1 MATAWSCS
9 RCTFE
14 NEASVRECAMCL
26 GARPAAASVE
36 SAAASPAALASTGRG
51 AKKAKRTPAK
61 SPSPSPSP
69 SLLVSVGS
77 SVEKEQQR
85 VKKKLQQLKELGIEL
100 PGDETLALLQRNCW
114 SVPGAASEYFERL
127 AKQDA
132 LASGGGAAA
141 QEAERR
147 LEQVLQKL
155 EKMATEDGSFRV
167 LGKSTMQA
175 SVNRQGVKLH
185 VGQELLLHAENAGK
199 KRLRPGL
206 SAGSTA
212 SGIVRVATLQH
223 AQIGRLERTM
233 ETLLHPL
240 MKTGLVRLG
249 AVCEVPPVS
258 SHMFASFDVTVFVY
272 VSVKAFD
279 VFNEGDA
286 NFHLSDQLYTLLQM
300 INGADVPS
308 LNALASRSTSEAEDP
323 PSQVDPGD
331 LNTLFSECVGANDL
345 HSSAG
350 SDADPS
356 EHLVQYLNA
365 IELRDHQK
373 QALRW
378 MLWRE
383 DQLRN
388 GVSEQKRN
396 DPMWEERHFRST
408 SSYYVNPFEKS
419 ASLTRPDPPAPCL
432 GGILADDMGMGKTM
446 MMLSLIGYQK
456 HVGEEKST
464 EDRGDSPDRGKR
476 KGTGKTLV
484 VCPLS
489 LLHQWKNEAQERF
502 LPNTLSVHVYYGDD
516 RDTGTGLNA
525 GSLTKSDLVLT
536 TYGVLSAEFDKNGL
550 LTTTEWN
557 RVILDEAHSIK
568 NRATGYFKTC
578 SALKAT
584 HRWCLTGTPIQNTLD
599 DMFALL
605 CFLQYQPWSRV
616 AWWKRVITKPYED
629 GDDVNALGRL
639 KALLT
644 PILLRRTKHSRDKQ
658 GNMIV
663 KLPPKHMDL
672 VQLEFSPDER
682 AFYQAV
688 FDKSRAEFNGFVAS
702 GAAATSYVAIFALL
716 LRLRQACDHP
726 LLALGKNFEQA
737 LKPDD
742 KAGEATAAASARS
755 FFQPHQNESS
765 DVYYQRIAAQL
776 QKDMQ
781 ASNRTQL
788 MESGDGSG
796 GTQSSLAGGLTASY
810 IQSVLAQ
817 VEDGLDSQECPICLD
832 PPQNAVLTS
841 CAHVLCGQCLHESLA
856 NDPDNGCPVCRTV
869 VDLAKVFTLPPPSKV
884 PGRDGDMSGADGGSS
899 VDAIK
904 PAAAAATGDD
914 GSGFESAKLQQLLRD
929 LTAVKL
935 ENESADKPP
944 EQQKRK
950 VVVFSQ
956 WTSMLDLVSQLL
968 TRHGFRHCSFNGGLS
983 QEARERVLTQF
994 AKDPQVEVLVISLK
1008 AGGVGLNLTC
1018 ASVVILLDPWWNP
1031 GVEEQAVDRV
1041 HRLGQTQDVR
1051 VKRYVVADTV
1061 EDMILQ
1067 LQQRKE
1073 KLAKHVL
1080 VAAKTHDE
1088 RRGERLNLDDLR
1100 SFFR

>member
-1 MATAWSCS
+1 MATAPWSCS

-14 NEASVRECAMCL
+14 NEAPVGQCAMCL
-26 GARPAAASVE
+26 SARP
-36 SAAASPAALASTGRG
+36 LTM
-51 AKKAKRTPAK
+51 
-61 SPSPSPSP
+61 PSPSSHSVKKVKAKTPPQSQS
-69 SLLVSVGS
+69 SLLFSVGS
-77 SVEKEQQR
+77 SAEKEQQR
-85 VKKKLQQLKELGIEL
+85 IQKKLQQLKELGIDL
-100 PGDETLALLQRNCW
+100 PSDEMMALLQRNCF

-127 AKQDA
+127 T
-132 LASGGGAAA
+132 STGTAA
-141 QEAERR
+141 QEDEEAKRR
-147 LEQVLQKL
+147 LERVLQKL
-155 EKMATEDGSFRV
+155 ENVDTEDERFKV
-167 LGKSTMQA
+167 LGKTTMQA
-175 SVNRQGVKLH
+175 SVNRQGVKLK
-185 VGQELLLHAENAGK
+185 VGEELLLRAENAGK

-206 SAGSTA
+206 LVSPTA
-212 SGIVRVATLQH
+212 SGIVRVATLQ
-223 AQIGRLERTM
+223 QSQVGRLERNM

-240 MKTGLVRLG
+240 MKSGLVRLG
-249 AVCEVPPVS
+249 GVCETPPVS
-258 SHMFASFDVTVFVY
+258 VHMFASFDVTVFVY

-279 VFNEGDA
+279 VFKEGDA
-286 NFHLSDQLYTLLQM
+286 NFHLSDQLYNLLQM
-300 INGADVPS
+300 INGAEMPS
-308 LNALASRSTSEAEDP
+308 LDALASRSSSDADDP
-323 PSQVDPGD
+323 SSQVNPED
-331 LNTLFSECVGANDL
+331 LDTLFSECVGVNEL
-345 HSSAG
+345 HNAAEG

-383 DQLRN
+383 NQSRN
-388 GVSEQKRN
+388 GVSGQESN
-396 DPMWEERHFRST
+396 NPMWEERHFRSN

-419 ASLTRPDPPAPCL
+419 ASLKRPQPPAPCL

-446 MMLSLIGYQK
+446 MMLSLVTYQK
-456 HVGEEKST
+456 HVGEEKSAM
-464 EDRGDSPDRGKR
+464 ENDDSPGRGKR
-476 KGTGKTLV
+476 TSTGKTLV

-516 RDTGTGLNA
+516 RGAGDGLSTG
-525 GSLTKSDLVLT
+525 SYSKSDLVLT
-536 TYGVLSAEFDKNGL
+536 TYGVLSAEFGKNGL

-568 NRATGYFKTC
+568 TRTTGYFKSC
-578 SALKAT
+578 SALIAT

-599 DMFALL
+599 DMFSLL

-616 AWWKRVITKPYED
+616 VWWKRVITKPYED

-639 KALLT
+639 KAILT

-663 KLPPKHMDL
+663 KLPPKQIDL
-672 VQLEFSPDER
+672 VKLEFSPDER

-702 GAAATSYVAIFALL
+702 GAATTSYVAIFALL

-726 LLALGKNFEQA
+726 LLALGKDFEQA
-737 LKPDD
+737 LEPDD
-742 KAGEATAAASARS
+742 KNAATSVKSA
-755 FFQPHQNESS
+755 FQPQQNESS
-765 DVYYQRIAAQL
+765 EAYYQRIAAQL

-781 ASNRTQL
+781 ASSTRAQL
-788 MESGDGSG
+788 IENGNSTDDQESAS
-796 GTQSSLAGGLTASY
+796 TGGLTASY
-810 IQSVLAQ
+810 IQSVIAQ

-832 PPQNAVLTS
+832 PPQNAVLTP
-841 CAHVLCGQCLHESLA
+841 CAHVLCDQCLRDSLA

-869 VDLAKVFTLPPPSKV
+869 VDMAKVFKLPPPSKAQSEDS
-884 PGRDGDMSGADGGSS
+884 RADNSS
-899 VDAIK
+899 VKAITST
-904 PAAAAATGDD
+904 ADDD
-914 GSGFESAKLQQLLRD
+914 GTGFESAKLQQLLRD
-929 LTAVKL
+929 LQAIKL
-935 ENESADKPP
+935 ENENAESP
-944 EQQKRK
+944 EQKRK

-956 WTSMLDLVSQLL
+956 WTSMLEMVSQLL
-968 TRHGFRHCSFNGGLS
+968 TRHNFSHCTFNGGLT
-983 QEARERVLTQF
+983 QEARERVLTEF
-994 AKDPQVEVLVISLK
+994 AKDPDVEVLVISLK

-1041 HRLGQTQDVR
+1041 HRLGQTQDVI
-1051 VKRYVVADTV
+1051 VKRYVVNDTV

-1080 VAAKTHDE
+1080 VVAKADDE
-1088 RRGERLNLDDLR
+1088 RRSERLNLDDLR